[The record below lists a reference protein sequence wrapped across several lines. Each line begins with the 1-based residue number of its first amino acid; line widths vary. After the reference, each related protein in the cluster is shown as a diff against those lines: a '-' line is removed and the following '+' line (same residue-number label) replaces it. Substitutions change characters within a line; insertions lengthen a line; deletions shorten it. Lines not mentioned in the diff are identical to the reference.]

1 MYIFL
6 KLNKIIITIIIN
18 KKIIIIIIIIK
29 KLLLLLLRV
38 MSQMKYIYIEQN
50 WRHHKVRHC
59 VNKIMLKC

>member
-6 KLNKIIITIIIN
+6 KLNKIIIIIIIN
-18 KKIIIIIIIIK
+18 KKLL
-29 KLLLLLLRV
+29 LLLLLLRV
-38 MSQMKYIYIEQN
+38 MSEMKYIYIEQK

>member
-1 MYIFL
+1 
-6 KLNKIIITIIIN
+6 
-18 KKIIIIIIIIK
+18 
-29 KLLLLLLRV
+29 